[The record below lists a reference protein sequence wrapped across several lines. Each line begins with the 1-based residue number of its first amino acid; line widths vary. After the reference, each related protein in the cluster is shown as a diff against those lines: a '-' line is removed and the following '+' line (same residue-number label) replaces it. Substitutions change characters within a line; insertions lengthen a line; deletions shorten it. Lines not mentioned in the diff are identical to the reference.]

1 MSPNIEMKIA
11 FFTLR
16 GGNLEASGKT
26 FSPIC
31 KGTFE
36 YLTLNWIRHQNL
48 HKKSVSDH
56 FCSVIL
62 KVSYHIWHPG
72 LKIATPIVKNAI
84 FISTFGLMLRLVNSS
99 DTLFKG
105 PAKNTGSFGS

>member
-1 MSPNIEMKIA
+1 MSPNVEMKIA

-31 KGTFE
+31 KGTLV
-36 YLTLNWIRHQNL
+36 YSTLNWIRYQNL

-56 FCSVIL
+56 FCSLIL
-62 KVSYHIWHPG
+62 AVSYHIWRPG
-72 LKIATPIVKNAI
+72 LKMSPNVEMKIAFFTLRGGNLEARTPNMV
-84 FISTFGLMLRLVNSS
+84 
-99 DTLFKG
+99 
-105 PAKNTGSFGS
+105 